1 LKAFVDQEFQD
12 VQFEAEDLLEGWAQ
26 QIWPQAMQFHTVEY
40 DMYTYIMYLLFHNH
54 SFNKI
59 RNLKVVIID
68 NS

>member
-40 DMYTYIMYLLFHNH
+40 DMYTYVIHLQFHNY
-54 SFNKI
+54 SFSKI
-59 RNLKVVIID
+59 RILSDTIIH

>member
-40 DMYTYIMYLLFHNH
+40 DIHTYIIYLLFHNH
-54 SFNKI
+54 SFNEI
-59 RNLKVVIID
+59 
-68 NS
+68 